1 MKTSCLHLLLRLKQ
15 RPASRR
21 GAFDVRRGRAAF
33 AMTLTALSLSAAVCA
48 ADKEQVVG
56 DGGRILRYSSTQV
69 RVELDA
75 AENAAYQNARDFYWR
90 GATVAQALRAGGKAL
105 AAMGYG
111 RLEEDADFSL
121 LRAERHEKLVST
133 SREVLRGLLKM
144 KMGLPGKPDH
154 QSLEALITLRPAAGG
169 QGVWLRARF
178 QRTIWDS
185 NGDSRTK
192 PVSEAEVYRD
202 FFARLGA

>member
-69 RVELDA
+69 RVELTPPKTPPIRTPAISTGA
-75 AENAAYQNARDFYWR
+75 A
-90 GATVAQALRAGGKAL
+90 
-105 AAMGYG
+105 
-111 RLEEDADFSL
+111 
-121 LRAERHEKLVST
+121 
-133 SREVLRGLLKM
+133 
-144 KMGLPGKPDH
+144 PP
-154 QSLEALITLRPAAGG
+154 
-169 QGVWLRARF
+169 
-178 QRTIWDS
+178 
-185 NGDSRTK
+185 
-192 PVSEAEVYRD
+192 
-202 FFARLGA
+202 

>member
-1 MKTSCLHLLLRLKQ
+1 MKTPFLHELLRLRQ
-15 RPASRR
+15 RLNKAGRPRAASRR
-21 GAFDVRRGRAAF
+21 DAA
-33 AMTLTALSLSAAVCA
+33 AGILLAALSLSGATCA

-56 DGGRILRYSSTQV
+56 EGGRILRYSSTQV
-69 RVELDA
+69 RVELDT
-75 AENAAYQNARDFYWR
+75 AETASYQNARDFYWR
-90 GATVAQALRAGGKAL
+90 GVSVAQALRAGGQAL

-154 QSLEALITLRPAAGG
+154 QSIEALVTLRPAAGG

-192 PVSEAEVYRD
+192 QVSEPELYRD
-202 FFARLGA
+202 FFARLSG